1 MHRLGVCHRD
11 LHLANIIVDADA
23 RALIVDPDFAV
34 DSDQGAPCYDLYGP
48 EASGVPVP
56 AEHAGYWANRGGDW
70 RDWAAEGRCSP
81 VRLGCS
87 RAWSCRLQRA
97 ALLTIRHRGTAS
109 APKPGDLF
117 GGQYTDGHRWQQ
129 KDQ

>member
-56 AEHAGYWANRGGDW
+56 AEHAGYWANRGGVW
-70 RDWAAEGRCSP
+70 RDCAAEVP
-81 VRLGCS
+81 VL
-87 RAWSCRLQRA
+87 
-97 ALLTIRHRGTAS
+97 AS
-109 APKPGDLF
+109 AF
-117 GGQYTDGHRWQQ
+117 GLLASLELPPSASGTSD
-129 KDQ
+129 DPA